1 VPLRKELLRGAPS
14 LIARRGGGEKK
25 QIVIKP
31 SGGDLPIERRDHA
44 SAINR
49 ALRHLDSENSSSVF
63 SYCDV
68 TAAPLALSATFM
80 PCHDT
85 SHGRSK

>member
-1 VPLRKELLRGAPS
+1 MPLRKELLGGAPS
-14 LIARRGGGEKK
+14 FITRRGGGEER

-31 SGGDLPIERRDHA
+31 GGRDLPIERGDHA

-49 ALRHLDSENSSSVF
+49 ALRYLDSENSNSVF

-68 TAAPLALSATFM
+68 AARPTCSISHVYALA
-80 PCHDT
+80 
-85 SHGRSK
+85 